1 MHDSSTPPIDRHP
14 RRSRWRIVILC
25 LSALETLACAALIAF
40 LLGTMGSDPLGRNIA
55 QGVSTVMAMFLI
67 FGALPALAFAWH
79 GRFMIAATVLAFG
92 APLLL
97 LSVWARL

>member
-1 MHDSSTPPIDRHP
+1 MDNAPSQTEPP
-14 RRSRWRIVILC
+14 SRWRIFILC
-25 LSALETLACAALIAF
+25 LAALEMLVCAALIAF

-55 QGVSTVMAMFLI
+55 QGVSTVLAMFLV

-92 APLLL
+92 APLMLIW
-97 LSVWARL
+97 VWARL